1 MHPSEELLA
10 ELYGCFA
17 RGDMPAML
25 AMCDDDIT
33 FEVPGTTSFSG
44 THTKATFIDDWISKV
59 MESAPASSARPQSS
73 SSRTTPTASPS
84 WIIGSNATGK
94 ASSTASTTSGTSG
107 DGKFTRFL
115 ERPGNE
121 DEFNRAWM

>member
-17 RGDMPAML
+17 RGDMPAVL

-44 THTKATFIDDWISKV
+44 THTKATFMEDWIGKV
-59 MESAPASSARPQSS
+59 MQICGGQFRE
-73 SSRTTPTASPS
+73 TPVQFIANDTHGVAILDH
-84 WIIGSNATGK
+84 WLERDGK
-94 ASSTASTTSGTSG
+94 GIEYRVDHIWDIR